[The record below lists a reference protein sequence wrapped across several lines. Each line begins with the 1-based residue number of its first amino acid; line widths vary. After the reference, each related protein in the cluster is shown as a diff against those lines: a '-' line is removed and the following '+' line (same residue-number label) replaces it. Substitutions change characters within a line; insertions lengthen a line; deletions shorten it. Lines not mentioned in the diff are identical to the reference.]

1 MGQTYSL
8 VSTYRPSPSMLR
20 TEGDRWV
27 AYGELLP
34 LGFFALLQREDVAV
48 LPWSVERQQ
57 LTIFTRKDAALARF
71 ERRLPRLASRF
82 ATELRTIA
90 SKRAD
95 HPLTEFALPD
105 VVQVRSQLE
114 QVFER
119 VAAAAGDHLQVYLH
133 STYVG
138 WDEGSRAALER
149 LLGTGDD
156 VDDGWRAF
164 LEFWGYS
171 NETARP
177 WDADFVEG
185 SLMGLFV
192 SASDPVDPDPL
203 EVGLRDESFA
213 VATLEG
219 AVSFVLARLTAP
231 ASLADVLGGI
241 ARLLDID
248 DLVAVTT
255 KGEVHASPTHPDLA
269 SLPLGCVKPLGRR
282 SNTWLHRGLGELWQ
296 MASDGELTDGPLRC
310 KALRRGAEKKVA
322 PAKKKPTTQR
332 RTTAGRSKRS

>member
-1 MGQTYSL
+1 
-8 VSTYRPSPSMLR
+8 
-20 TEGDRWV
+20 
-27 AYGELLP
+27 
-34 LGFFALLQREDVAV
+34 
-48 LPWSVERQQ
+48 
-57 LTIFTRKDAALARF
+57 
-71 ERRLPRLASRF
+71 
-82 ATELRTIA
+82 
-90 SKRAD
+90 
-95 HPLTEFALPD
+95 
-105 VVQVRSQLE
+105 
-114 QVFER
+114 
-119 VAAAAGDHLQVYLH
+119 
-133 STYVG
+133 
-138 WDEGSRAALER
+138 
-149 LLGTGDD
+149 
-156 VDDGWRAF
+156 
-164 LEFWGYS
+164 
-171 NETARP
+171 
-177 WDADFVEG
+177 
-185 SLMGLFV
+185 MGLFV

-322 PAKKKPTTQR
+322 PAKKKATTQR